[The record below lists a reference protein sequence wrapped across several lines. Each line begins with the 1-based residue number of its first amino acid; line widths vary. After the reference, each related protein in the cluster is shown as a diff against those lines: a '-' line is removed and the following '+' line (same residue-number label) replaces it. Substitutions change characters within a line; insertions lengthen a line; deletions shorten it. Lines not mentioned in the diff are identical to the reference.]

1 MGQRDPRVDAYIA
14 TSADFAQPILT
25 HLRELVHDTC
35 PDVEE
40 TMKWSFPHFMY
51 EGMLCSMAS
60 FKGHCALN
68 FWKGALVL
76 DGAGKCD
83 AMGQFGRITSLSDLP
98 AAMVLAGYLRKAMT
112 LNERGVKAPVRAQ
125 VRVARPE
132 RPVPPAL
139 AAALAK
145 NPEARATFQKL
156 PPSQRREYTDWIAE
170 AKTEATRERRV
181 ATAVEWL
188 AAGKTRNWKYESKA

>member
-1 MGQRDPRVDAYIA
+1 MGRRDPRVDAYIA

-25 HLRELVHDTC
+25 HLRELVHATC

-51 EGMLCSMAS
+51 RGMLCSMAS

-76 DGAGKCD
+76 DGAGSCE
-83 AMGQFGRITSLSDLP
+83 AMGQFGRIGSLADLP
-98 AAMVLAGYLRKAMT
+98 AETVLAGYVQKAMA
-112 LNERGVKAPVRAQ
+112 LNERGVKSPVRAS

-145 NPEARATFQKL
+145 NAKARATFAGF
-156 PPSQRREYTDWIAE
+156 PPSQRREYVDWISD
-170 AKTEATRERRV
+170 AKTDATRERRV

-188 AAGKTRNWKYESKA
+188 AEGKTRNWKYESKA